1 MKTNQ
6 PELKQLPDK
15 TFIIKLNLTQQQI
28 QSEYQ
33 KVLVSVQSEF
43 ETKGFRK
50 GKVPLDIVKEQIS
63 EERII
68 EEVASH
74 LISDAYSKFIK
85 ENKLQP
91 VIQPQI
97 KITNAPFSL
106 DKDWQVEITSC
117 ELPPI
122 TLDQKYQ
129 DEVKK
134 INQKPKN
141 DATIDEIMD
150 QLLKHTQVT
159 LPSIL
164 VDADVSNRMSQL
176 IDQTQQAGITVSQYL
191 KNKNQTLEGYKKI
204 LSDQISKEW
213 TLNLVIDQIAKDQK
227 IEITPDETKAIIEK
241 SPQLSDNPNLVYYLI
256 QQQKVIDYLKNL

>member
-15 TFIIKLNLTQQQI
+15 TFIINLNLTQQQI

-97 KITNAPFSL
+97 KITNAPISL
-106 DKDWQVEITSC
+106 DKDWQV
-117 ELPPI
+117 
-122 TLDQKYQ
+122 
-129 DEVKK
+129 
-134 INQKPKN
+134 
-141 DATIDEIMD
+141 
-150 QLLKHTQVT
+150 
-159 LPSIL
+159 
-164 VDADVSNRMSQL
+164 
-176 IDQTQQAGITVSQYL
+176 
-191 KNKNQTLEGYKKI
+191 
-204 LSDQISKEW
+204 
-213 TLNLVIDQIAKDQK
+213 
-227 IEITPDETKAIIEK
+227 
-241 SPQLSDNPNLVYYLI
+241 
-256 QQQKVIDYLKNL
+256 

>member
-1 MKTNQ
+1 
-6 PELKQLPDK
+6 
-15 TFIIKLNLTQQQI
+15 
-28 QSEYQ
+28 
-33 KVLVSVQSEF
+33 
-43 ETKGFRK
+43 
-50 GKVPLDIVKEQIS
+50 
-63 EERII
+63 
-68 EEVASH
+68 
-74 LISDAYSKFIK
+74 
-85 ENKLQP
+85 
-91 VIQPQI
+91 
-97 KITNAPFSL
+97 
-106 DKDWQVEITSC
+106 
-117 ELPPI
+117 
-122 TLDQKYQ
+122 
-129 DEVKK
+129 
-134 INQKPKN
+134 
-141 DATIDEIMD
+141 MD

-164 VDADVSNRMSQL
+164 IDADVSNRMSQL